1 MRTFRILVGASFLFF
16 CTTLM
21 HAGHM
26 GMQDP
31 RCSNGTPGR
40 RRSGW
45 ELVQLFGQCQRDE
58 HESEFANASV
68 PLLLQRIGCHLGLH
82 HR

>member
-1 MRTFRILVGASFLFF
+1 MRTFRILLGASFLFF

-31 RCSNGTPGR
+31 
-40 RRSGW
+40 
-45 ELVQLFGQCQRDE
+45 QM
-58 HESEFANASV
+58 
-68 PLLLQRIGCHLGLH
+68 LQ
-82 HR
+82 